1 MVLTELVIGKGEIK
15 IVFNFIF
22 PFIYWKGIEFVLISC
37 SQEPG
42 VLNIGI
48 KSKSTSKQSFLCFCR
63 GLINDLIKQ
72 LRQTSSNDRKKLLIP
87 VHNQENR
94 I

>member
-37 SQEPG
+37 ILKNLVCSISES
-42 VLNIGI
+42 N
-48 KSKSTSKQSFLCFCR
+48 R
-63 GLINDLIKQ
+63 NQ
-72 LRQTSSNDRKKLLIP
+72 LRNNHFYASAED
-87 VHNQENR
+87 
-94 I
+94 

>member
-37 SQEPG
+37 SQELG

-63 GLINDLIKQ
+63 GLINDLIK
-72 LRQTSSNDRKKLLIP
+72 
-87 VHNQENR
+87 
-94 I
+94 

>member
-37 SQEPG
+37 SQE
-42 VLNIGI
+42 LAQYRNQIE
-48 KSKSTSKQSFLCFCR
+48 
-63 GLINDLIKQ
+63 INFEIIIFM
-72 LRQTSSNDRKKLLIP
+72 LLP
-87 VHNQENR
+87 R
-94 I
+94 IN

>member
-37 SQEPG
+37 SQELG

-48 KSKSTSKQSFLCFCR
+48 KSKSTSK
-63 GLINDLIKQ
+63 
-72 LRQTSSNDRKKLLIP
+72 
-87 VHNQENR
+87 
-94 I
+94 